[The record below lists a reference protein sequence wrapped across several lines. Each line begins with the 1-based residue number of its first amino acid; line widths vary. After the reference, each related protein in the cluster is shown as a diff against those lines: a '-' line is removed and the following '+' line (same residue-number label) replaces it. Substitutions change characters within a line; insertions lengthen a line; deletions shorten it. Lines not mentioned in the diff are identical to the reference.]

1 MCCNFNLVV
10 LKKDRGEKNENKIN
24 KILLY
29 YSTLIPWTEEQ
40 NCVFPF
46 LVGSSNFKNYNNVI
60 ELL

>member
-1 MCCNFNLVV
+1 MCCNFNLV
-10 LKKDRGEKNENKIN
+10 LKKDRGEKNENKID

-46 LVGSSNFKNYNNVI
+46 LVGSSNF
-60 ELL
+60 